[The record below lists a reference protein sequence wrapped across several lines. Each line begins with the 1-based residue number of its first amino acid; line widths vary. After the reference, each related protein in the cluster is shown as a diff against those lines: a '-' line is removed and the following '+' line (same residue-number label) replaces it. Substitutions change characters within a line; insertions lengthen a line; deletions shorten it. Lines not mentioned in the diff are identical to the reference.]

1 MSGPLRAFFSP
12 DLSDSPA
19 LGFCL
24 NVTFLGVLF
33 KREFCILPTLSD
45 CFSPCSLPPN
55 YYIMY
60 VNISS
65 TVCLLP
71 RQCRYNANKNFC
83 LVGYTHCCLP
93 RGLTRTEHTA
103 EAHYTSENH
112 EKGPSAGRGGQ
123 RSGMQRAHGF
133 PGAGK
138 AAPLVHGLLCLCHHF
153 FLVMCSKS

>member
-1 MSGPLRAFFSP
+1 MSGPLRALFSP
-12 DLSDSPA
+12 VLSDSPA

-33 KREFCILPTLSD
+33 KREYCILPTLSD

-55 YYIMY
+55 YYTMH
-60 VNISS
+60 VKSSS
-65 TVCLLP
+65 TVCLLL

-83 LVGYTHCCLP
+83 LVGYTHCCFP

-112 EKGPSAGRGGQ
+112 EKGSSAGRGRQ
-123 RSGMQRAHGF
+123 RSGVQRAHGF

-138 AAPLVHGLLCLCHHF
+138 VAPLVHGLLCLCHRF
-153 FLVMCSKS
+153 FLVTCSKS